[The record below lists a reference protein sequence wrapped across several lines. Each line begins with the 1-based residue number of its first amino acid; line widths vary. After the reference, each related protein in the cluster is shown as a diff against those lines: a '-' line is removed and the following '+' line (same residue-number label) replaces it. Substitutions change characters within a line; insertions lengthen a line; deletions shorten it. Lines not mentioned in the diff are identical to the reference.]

1 MVRHGEVYNPEKILY
16 GRAPGFR
23 LSDRGTRMAEAAGE
37 YLSKLSAERPI
48 THMVS
53 SPLERAAQTA
63 AAISQRLD
71 LQFTTDERLLESQNI
86 FAGRKL
92 RRRDLFA
99 NAHRLYNPF
108 RPSWDEAYASV
119 AARMAEAVRSAR
131 QAAAGAAAVLVS
143 HQLPIWIVR
152 RHLSGLRLWH
162 SPSRR
167 QCALG
172 SVTSFTFG
180 SDEDSDGIL
189 TAIDYHVPAPDLV
202 AAALV
207 EDRAAGVMSARAKP
221 VAR

>member
-1 MVRHGEVYNPEKILY
+1 MVRHGEVHNPEKILY

-23 LSDRGTRMAEAAGE
+23 LSERGTQMADAAGE
-37 YLSKLSAERPI
+37 YLAKLSAERPI
-48 THMVS
+48 TYMLS
-53 SPLERAAQTA
+53 SPLERATQTTSV
-63 AAISQRLD
+63 ISQRLD

-92 RRRDLFA
+92 RRWDLLA

-108 RPSWDEAYASV
+108 RPSWDEAYVSV
-119 AARMAEAVRSAR
+119 AARMAEAVHRAHT
-131 QAAAGAAAVLVS
+131 AATGAAAVLVS

-172 SVTSFTFG
+172 SVTSFTFRGDGG
-180 SDEDSDGIL
+180 SEGIL

-221 VAR
+221 APR